1 MSSDN
6 KFNLV
11 TDSEFTEKQITYLN
25 LLPPPEVSKSE
36 AIIARKDLKAYSDNT
51 IKTYTP
57 NGVYNFVIQPLQDSL
72 VDLGSLKLNISAIC
86 TGKQAKL
93 FNEANDTKM
102 LLGDFTL
109 MNHISQITLRIGGAD
124 VQTISNPCIIKNMS
138 KLFRYG
144 SIRAQNRE
152 LTINGLYPRTQIENP
167 LDATSVTDVTSINNI
182 SYFKGATK
190 GEGIPDDKPREF
202 IINEIIP
209 LSDIFQV
216 EFFYYPLIYNRK
228 IEVSITWNSERNVDI
243 NTLNNDDYFKIDHF
257 EQYYLM
263 YEASILN
270 QDSRN
275 QMIKAYQKKVSAL
288 IPNTNYILSSLSSYS
303 KNTQMQQ
310 TISIP
315 IGFSSDSII
324 LFFPN
329 STSATETY
337 NIADV
342 TAADTNGNFKNNC
355 THHTCNS
362 FRFMNLDKVVVS
374 CGTNVLK
381 TFDFTESRIEYDNAS
396 KLLKTLARNNLEKP
410 LVRNYAVAYDEYSLC
425 ECAKV
430 SYSEFLSDYFCLYI
444 DTKPFS
450 QIASNNTLQIDI
462 TFGDVKQEV
471 EEGNKN
477 NGYTNQRILGERPVI
492 KQLGVITKNTKV
504 LTFDPSGNCSV
515 FNVANNILNDY
526 IEA

>member
-1 MSSDN
+1 MKSDT
-6 KFNLV
+6 KFNLI
-11 TDSEFTEKQITYLN
+11 TDSEFTEKELDCAY
-25 LLPPPEVSKSE
+25 LLPPPEVFKSE
-36 AIIARKDLKAYSDNT
+36 AIIAKKDLKAYSDNS
-51 IKTYTP
+51 IKTYTA
-57 NGVYNFVIQPLQDSL
+57 NGVYNFIIQPLQDSL
-72 VDLGSLKLNISAIC
+72 ISLDSLKLNITAVC
-86 TGKQAKL
+86 EG
-93 FNEANDTKM
+93 NANGVTTKDL

-124 VQTISNPCIIKNMS
+124 VQTISNPCVIKNMS
-138 KLFRYG
+138 KLFKYG

-152 LTINGLYPRTQIENP
+152 LTINGLYPRASIDNPLTSKTNIEN
-167 LDATSVTDVTSINNI
+167 INNI
-182 SYFKGATK
+182 SHVNGQAGSKCKFT
-190 GEGIPDDKPREF
+190 IS
-202 IINEIIP
+202 EIIP

-216 EFFYYPLIYNRK
+216 DFSLYPFIYNRK
-228 IEVSITWNSERNVDI
+228 IEVSITWNSDKVVDI
-243 NTLNNDDYFKIDHF
+243 NTLSAAFVQIDHF

-288 IPNTNYILSSLSSYS
+288 IPNTNYILSSLGSYNADS
-303 KNTQMQQ
+303 QMQQ

-329 STSATETY
+329 STSASEHY
-337 NIADV
+337 CVADD
-342 TAADTNGNFKNNC
+342 AASPNV

-362 FRFMNLDKVVVS
+362 FRFMNLKKVVIS

-381 TFDFTESRIEYDNAS
+381 TFDFRENTIDPAAAS
-396 KLLKTLARNNLEKP
+396 NLLRLLHLNN
-410 LVRNYAVAYDEYSLC
+410 AVAPRIGNYISAYEEYKQC

-430 SYSEFLSDYFCLYI
+430 SYPEFLSDYFCLYI
-444 DTKPFS
+444 DTRPFS

-462 TFGDVKQEV
+462 TFGDIVSEIAD
-471 EEGNKN
+471 GNKG
-477 NGYTNQRILGERPVI
+477 NGYTNQRIKGEIPI
-492 KQLGVITKNTKV
+492 LKQLGVVTRNTKV
-504 LTFDPSGNCSV
+504 LTFDPEGSCGV

-526 IEA
+526 MEL

>member
-1 MSSDN
+1 MSLDN

-11 TDSEFTEKQITYLN
+11 TDSEFTEKQISYLN
-25 LLPPPEVSKSE
+25 LLPPPEVTKSE
-36 AIIARKDLKAYSDNT
+36 AIIALKNLKAYSDNT

-57 NGVYNFVIQPLQDSL
+57 NGVYNFIIQPLQDSL
-72 VDLGSLKLNISAIC
+72 VDLSSLKLNISAVC
-86 TGKQAKL
+86 KGYKTGVSA
-93 FNEANDTKM
+93 DTDAKM

-138 KLFRYG
+138 KLFKYG
-144 SIRAQNRE
+144 SVRTQNRE
-152 LTINGLYPRTQIENP
+152 LTINGLYPRDQIDNP
-167 LDATSVTDVTSINNI
+167 LAANSKTDVRTINNI
-182 SYFKGATK
+182 SYFKGAAAA
-190 GEGIPDDKPREF
+190 GGAQAKPREF
-202 IINEIIP
+202 IISEIIP

-216 EFFYYPLIYNRK
+216 EFYYYPLIYNRK

-243 NTLNNDDYFKIDHF
+243 NTLKNDDYFKIDHF

-288 IPNTNYILSSLSSYS
+288 IPNTNYILSSLSTYS
-303 KNTQMQQ
+303 KNSQMQQ

-329 STSATETY
+329 STSATEPY
-337 NIADV
+337 NVADIAD
-342 TAADTNGNFKNNC
+342 ADDNGVLKNNC

-381 TFDFTESRIEYDNAS
+381 TFDFTENNIAFDNAS
-396 KLLKTLARNNLEKP
+396 TLLKTITRNNTEKP
-410 LVRNYAVAYDEYSLC
+410 VVRNYSVAYDEYNLC

-430 SYSEFLSDYFCLYI
+430 SYPEFLSDYFCLYI

-462 TFGDVKQEV
+462 TFGDVVQSV
-471 EEGNKN
+471 EEANKS
-477 NGYTNQRILGERPVI
+477 NGYSNQRILGDVPVI
-492 KQLGVITKNTKV
+492 KQLGVVTRNTKV

>member
-11 TDSEFTEKQITYLN
+11 TDSEFTENQITYLN
-25 LLPPPEVSKSE
+25 LLPPPEVKKSE
-36 AIIARKDLKAYSDNT
+36 AIIALKNLKAYSDNS
-51 IKTYTP
+51 IKDYTP
-57 NGVYNFVIQPLQDSL
+57 NGVYNFIIQPLQDSL
-72 VDLGSLKLNISAIC
+72 IDLGSLKLNITAVCKGS
-86 TGKQAKL
+86 GAKKIDKDL
-93 FNEANDTKM
+93 

-144 SIRAQNRE
+144 SIRSQNHE
-152 LTINGLYPRTQIENP
+152 LTINGLYPRDRHLNIDFTEQKIENNSFNP
-167 LDATSVTDVTSINNI
+167 LLTKTDVTNIDNI
-182 SYFKGATK
+182 SFF
-190 GEGIPDDKPREF
+190 EGVDNNEDQKCQLTIS
-202 IINEIIP
+202 EIIP

-216 EFFYYPLIYNRK
+216 DFYLYPLIYNRK
-228 IEVSITWNSERNVDI
+228 IEVSITWNSDKVVDI
-243 NTLNNDDYFKIDHF
+243 NTFNKDCYIQIDKF
-257 EQYYLM
+257 TQYYLM

-288 IPNTNYILSSLSSYS
+288 IPNTNYILSSLGTYD

-329 STSATETY
+329 STTASEKY
-337 NIADV
+337 CVADV
-342 TAADTNGNFKNNC
+342 DVRANV

-381 TFDFTESRIEYDNAS
+381 TFDFTENNISHDNAS
-396 KLLKTLARNNLEKP
+396 TLLKLLTKNAADKP
-410 LVRNYAVAYDEYSLC
+410 IVRNYNVAYDEYKQC

-430 SYSEFLSDYFCLYI
+430 SYQEFLSDYFCLYI
-444 DTKPFS
+444 DTRPFS

-462 TFGDVKQEV
+462 TFGDVVPGIKAGDES
-471 EEGNKN
+471 KC
-477 NGYTNQRILGERPVI
+477 YTNQRIDGNAAILR
-492 KQLGVITKNTKV
+492 QLGVVTKNTKV

>member
-11 TDSEFTEKQITYLN
+11 TDSEFTENQITYLN
-25 LLPPPEVSKSE
+25 LLPPPEVKKSE
-36 AIIARKDLKAYSDNT
+36 AIIALKNLKAYSDNS
-51 IKTYTP
+51 IKDYTP

-72 VDLGSLKLNISAIC
+72 IDLGSLKLNITAACEINDFKI
-86 TGKQAKL
+86 T
-93 FNEANDTKM
+93 EANPEM

-138 KLFRYG
+138 KLFKYG
-144 SIRAQNRE
+144 TIRSQNHE
-152 LTINGLYPRTQIENP
+152 LTINGLYPRKDITNP
-167 LDATSVTDVTSINNI
+167 LDTNSKTVIKNINNI
-182 SYFKGATK
+182 SYTAGNNNA
-190 GEGIPDDKPREF
+190 EKPVNPEF
-202 IINEIIP
+202 VISEIIP

-216 EFFYYPLIYNRK
+216 DFYLYPLIYNRK
-228 IEVSITWNSERNVDI
+228 IEVSITWNSDRVVDI
-243 NTLNNDDYFKIDHF
+243 NTFMKDKPITINRFN
-257 EQYYLM
+257 QYYLM

-288 IPNTNYILSSLSSYS
+288 IPNTNYILSSLGTYD

-329 STSATETY
+329 SSTAGDKY
-337 NIADV
+337 CVADV
-342 TAADTNGNFKNNC
+342 GARANV

-362 FRFMNLDKVVVS
+362 FRFMNLDKVVIS

-381 TFDFTESRIEYDNAS
+381 TYDFTENNISYDKAS
-396 KLLKTLARNNLEKP
+396 TLLQLLTKNDTDANVV
-410 LVRNYAVAYDEYSLC
+410 VRNYNVAYDEYRQC

-430 SYSEFLSDYFCLYI
+430 SYPEFLSDYFCLYI
-444 DTKPFS
+444 DTRPFS

-462 TFGDVKQEV
+462 TFGDVVPGIKGGDES
-471 EEGNKN
+471 K
-477 NGYTNQRILGERPVI
+477 GYTNQRIDGNAAILR
-492 KQLGVITKNTKV
+492 QLGVVTRNTKV